1 MQAGRPT
8 KYKQDYIRIAYEV
21 MSLGATITKLAKVF
35 DVNADS
41 IYEWQKKYPEFS
53 ESIQWG
59 RDIFDSEVVEE
70 ALHKRATGYQYKI
83 KTYIAVGQENLF
95 LYKIVEKYMPP
106 SVEAIRFWLSNRN
119 PRRWG
124 NKNNETENKI
134 IFYTKEDVERML
146 QGEKEKYPN
155 LVNAKIG
162 SV

>member
-1 MQAGRPT
+1 MPAGRPT
-8 KYKQDYIRIAYEV
+8 KYTEDYVRIAFEV
-21 MSLGATITKLAKVF
+21 MSLGATITKLTKVF
-35 DVNADS
+35 GVNADS

-53 ESIQWG
+53 ESIERG

-83 KTYIAVGQENLF
+83 KTFTDYGQDKLV
-95 LYKIVEKYMPP
+95 LTKIIEKYMPP

-124 NKNNETENKI
+124 LKNFDTDKK
-134 IFYTKEDVERML
+134 IFYTVEDVDRML
-146 QGEKEKYPN
+146 KEEKEKYPN
-155 LVNAKIG
+155 LVNGKIG